1 MAARAVITSKQ
12 FHFEQRE
19 RARLMSSSHASFHLQ
34 ADVPTP
40 TPDCIITAHF
50 DLSHVRSR
58 RHTNL
63 TCDTN
68 CHSYHTIKILAV
80 KRDTDTWPSYN
91 KDTGSETR
99 HRHLNYT
106 IRMTNVATS
115 EKPATN
121 YKAIRCHSTAKT
133 LTFTYKYK
141 RYCNASDSTY
151 KVYRNASDSTDKV
164 YRNASEST
172 HKDYWNASDSTYK
185 LYCSVSDSKDKTVCN
200 HNSLTGILT
209 NTQAKTTDISL
220 TFRDIYNHSYKNK
233 WKLI

>member
-1 MAARAVITSKQ
+1 
-12 FHFEQRE
+12 
-19 RARLMSSSHASFHLQ
+19 
-34 ADVPTP
+34 
-40 TPDCIITAHF
+40 
-50 DLSHVRSR
+50 
-58 RHTNL
+58 
-63 TCDTN
+63 
-68 CHSYHTIKILAV
+68 
-80 KRDTDTWPSYN
+80 
-91 KDTGSETR
+91 
-99 HRHLNYT
+99 
-106 IRMTNVATS
+106 MTNVATS

-151 KVYRNASDSTDKV
+151 KVYRNASDSTDKVYRNASEITHKVYCNASDSTDKV